1 VSTPLSKRPVVVI
14 AGTADGERRGC
25 FLADDYSEAVLRAGG
40 LPLIRPP
47 GVNSPALVDE
57 LLARADALIVPGGR
71 DLDTERLGLG
81 PVHPKARLTPT
92 ALQDADVAIV
102 TAALRR
108 DMPVLGICYGMQL
121 LGLLGGGTL
130 CQHLEDDTGGHIGPD
145 GTVQH
150 DVQVTPGT
158 RTAAA
163 VGTGLRVWS
172 AHHQALDSA
181 GPGWLVTARDPAGL
195 IEAIEHPGHRLAI
208 GVQWHP
214 ERAEPPQD
222 GLFGALVSAATPAPL
237 PG

>member
-1 VSTPLSKRPVVVI
+1 MPAASNRRPVVVI
-14 AGTADGERRGC
+14 AGMADQQRHAC
-25 FLADDYSEAVLRAGG
+25 YLPDSYSEAVLRAGG
-40 LPLIRPP
+40 IPLIRPA
-47 GVNSPALVDE
+47 GVDSPALVGD
-57 LLARADALIVPGGR
+57 LLGAAGALIIPGGR

-81 PVHPKARLTPT
+81 PVHPRARLTPT
-92 ALQDADVAIV
+92 ALQDADVALA
-102 TAALRR
+102 TAALER
-108 DMPVLGICYGMQL
+108 DLPVLGICYGMQL
-121 LGLLGGGTL
+121 LGLLGGGSL
-130 CQHLEDDTGGHIGPD
+130 CQHLEDGGAHIGPD
-145 GTVQH
+145 GTVRH

-181 GPGWLVTARDPAGL
+181 GPDWLVTARDPGGL

-222 GLFGALVSAATPAPL
+222 GLFEALVSAATPAPL